1 MLKVKRVAL
10 PLFRIELEA
19 LRDKLRVNSG
29 KAIKMDVCYVYILA
43 SHEKGKLYIGMA
55 KNLKKR
61 MSEHKNDFLK
71 GFTEKNKVKKL
82 VYYEQCESKE
92 SAVLREKQLK
102 KWNKSWKIRLI
113 EKFNPE
119 WKDLYSDLN

>member
-1 MLKVKRVAL
+1 MSTRYLW
-10 PLFRIELEA
+10 
-19 LRDKLRVNSG
+19 
-29 KAIKMDVCYVYILA
+29 
-43 SHEKGKLYIGMA
+43 LY
-55 KNLKKR
+55 
-61 MSEHKNDFLK
+61 SEHKNGLRN

-82 VYYEQCESKE
+82 VYYEQSDGKE

-113 EKFNPE
+113 EKFDPE

>member
-1 MLKVKRVAL
+1 M
-10 PLFRIELEA
+10 E
-19 LRDKLRVNSG
+19 G
-29 KAIKMDVCYVYILA
+29 YYVYILA
-43 SHEKGKLYIGMA
+43 GKRKGVLYVGMA

-61 MSEHKNDFLK
+61 MSEHKQDFLK

-102 KWNKSWKIRLI
+102 KWNKMWKIRLI

-119 WKDLYSDLN
+119 WKDLHSDLN

>member
-1 MLKVKRVAL
+1 M
-10 PLFRIELEA
+10 
-19 LRDKLRVNSG
+19 SG
-29 KAIKMDVCYVYILA
+29 YYVYILA
-43 SHEKGKLYIGMA
+43 SRKKGVLYVGMS

-61 MSEHKNDFLK
+61 ISEHKNDFLK

-82 VYYEQCESKE
+82 VYYEQRDGKE

-102 KWNKSWKIRLI
+102 KWNNSWKIRLI